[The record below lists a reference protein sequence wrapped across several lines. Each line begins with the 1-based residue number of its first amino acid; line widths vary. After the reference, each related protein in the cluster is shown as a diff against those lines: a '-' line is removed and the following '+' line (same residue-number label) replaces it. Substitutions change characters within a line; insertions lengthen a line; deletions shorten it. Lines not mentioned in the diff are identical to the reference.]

1 MDVVLLAGRM
11 FLSVIF
17 LLSAFMKLTHFSAQV
32 AHAESMGVP
41 VAGMAIILAALAE
54 LIGGLAILTGF
65 KARAG
70 AWLLFLYMIPTT
82 VIFHTNFADQT
93 QIVHFLKNLA
103 IMGGL
108 LMLAGAGP
116 GQKALGE

>member
-1 MDVVLLAGRM
+1 MDVVLLVGRM

-17 LLSAFMKLTHFSAQV
+17 LLSAFMKLTHFNAQV
-32 AHAESMGVP
+32 AYAESMGVP
-41 VAGMAIILAALAE
+41 LAGMAIILAALAE

-93 QIVHFLKNLA
+93 QMVHFLKNLA

-108 LMLAGAGP
+108 LLLAGAGP
-116 GQKALGE
+116 GQKALGK